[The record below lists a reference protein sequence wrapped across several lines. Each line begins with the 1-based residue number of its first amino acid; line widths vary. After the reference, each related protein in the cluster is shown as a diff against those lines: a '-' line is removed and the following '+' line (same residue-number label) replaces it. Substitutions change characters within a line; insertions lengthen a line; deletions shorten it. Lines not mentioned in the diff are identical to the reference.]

1 MKHIFNKI
9 GLIGTLLTLF
19 PILLKSQ
26 VVMYNS
32 SVPITI
38 TTGASLTI
46 KGDYQNLGTATINNS
61 DTIDLSGDFINNAS
75 NNCFGSSQGTVI
87 LNGPT
92 NQGIGGSAV
101 TAFNNLVLVNP
112 NLKTLENDIQ
122 VGGTYVSPAG
132 VLAVGDATLF
142 LNTHSATITN
152 PLSGAIT
159 STTGEIVS
167 EEVDNASKVIWKIG
181 TDANPHIV
189 PFGDLSGTNF
199 PFTYNLT
206 SGDAGDV
213 TMSTYQSAPN
223 NTPFPSLPIAVTHI
237 RNNAGVDNSANM
249 VDRYWNIETTGTPV
263 SEFTF
268 SWPVTENA
276 ANGTVNPRGQN
287 WNDPQIAWTIPFA
300 GQTNPNAQSV
310 TVPGITDFN
319 HGTWAIALEA
329 SPLPVELLTFT
340 AKPEENKRVRCDWV
354 TASEINNDFFT
365 VERSKDGVS
374 FEPIGMVDGSGT
386 TSAISAYYF
395 YDHSPYSGLSYYR
408 LMQTDFD
415 GTQSWSHIIAV
426 RLDSDN
432 NIVIYPT
439 IVNDQINIESTSD
452 SDLYFS
458 LYSADGRLV
467 MVHDLKSDKKSAS
480 GYQIQRGNI
489 ASGIYF
495 ARTSTVDGQTATQ
508 KLIFQ

>member
-1 MKHIFNKI
+1 MKNTLSKI
-9 GLIGTLLTLF
+9 GLIGALFMVF
-19 PILLKSQ
+19 PILVKSQ

-32 SVPITI
+32 SLPITI
-38 TTGASLTI
+38 TAGAGLTI
-46 KGDYQNLGTATINNS
+46 KGDYQNLGTGTINNS
-61 DTIDLSGDFINNAS
+61 DTIDLTGDFINIS
-75 NNCFGSSQGTVI
+75 TNNCFGTSQGTVI
-87 LNGPT
+87 LNGST

-112 NLKTLENDIQ
+112 NLKILGNDIQ
-122 VGGTYVSPAG
+122 VGGTYASPAG

-142 LNTHSATITN
+142 LNSHAVTITN

-167 EEVDNASKVIWKIG
+167 EEVDNSAQVIWKIG
-181 TDANPHIV
+181 TDANPHVV
-189 PFGDLSGTNF
+189 PFGDLSGINF

-206 SGDAGDV
+206 SGNAGDV
-213 TMSTYQSAPN
+213 TMSTYQSAAN
-223 NTPFPSLPIAVTHI
+223 NTPFPSLPITVTHI

-300 GQTNPNAQSV
+300 GQTNPTAQSV

-340 AKPEENKRVRCDWV
+340 AKPEENKKVRCDWV
-354 TASEINNDFFT
+354 TASEINNDYFT
-365 VERSKDGVS
+365 VERSKDGEI
-374 FEPIGMVDGSGT
+374 FEQIGIVDGSGT
-386 TSAISAYYF
+386 TSAISSYHF
-395 YDHSPYSGLSYYR
+395 YDMNPYSGVSYYR

-415 GTQSWSHIIAV
+415 GARSWSRVVAV
-426 RLDSDN
+426 RMESES
-432 NIVIYPT
+432 NIVVYPT
-439 IVNDQINIESTSD
+439 IVNDMFNIQYYSD
-452 SDLYFS
+452 SNLVFELYA
-458 LYSADGRLV
+458 ADGRLI
-467 MVHDLKSDKKSAS
+467 MSQELIAAQKSAQ
-480 GYQIQRGNI
+480 GFQINRGNI
-489 ASGIYF
+489 AAGVYF
-495 ARTSTVDGQTATQ
+495 ARATATDGKSVTQ
-508 KLIFQ
+508 KLIFR

>member
-9 GLIGTLLTLF
+9 GLIGTLLIVF
-19 PILLKSQ
+19 PLLVKAQ

-61 DTIDLSGDFINNAS
+61 DTIDLSGDFINDAS
-75 NNCFGSSQGTVI
+75 NNCFGTSQGTVI
-87 LNGPT
+87 LNGLT
-92 NQGIGGSAV
+92 DQGIGGSAV
-101 TAFNNLVLVNP
+101 TVFNNLVLVNP
-112 NLKTLENDIQ
+112 NLKTLGNDIL
-122 VGGTYVSPAG
+122 VGGAYVSPAG

-142 LNTHSATITN
+142 LNSHVATITN

-189 PFGDLSGTNF
+189 PFGDLAGTNF

-206 SGDAGDV
+206 SGSAGDV

-263 SEFTF
+263 AEFTF
-268 SWPVTENA
+268 SWPVSENA
-276 ANGTVNPRGQN
+276 TNGTVNPRGQN

-300 GQTNPNAQSV
+300 GQTNPTAQSV
-310 TVPGITDFN
+310 IVPGITDFN

-329 SPLPVELLTFT
+329 SPLPIELLSFT
-340 AKPEENKRVRCDWV
+340 AKPEENVKVRCDWV
-354 TASEINNDFFT
+354 TASEINNDYFT
-365 VERSKDGVS
+365 VERSKDGEL
-374 FEPIGMVDGSGT
+374 FEQIGIVDGSGT
-386 TSAISAYYF
+386 TSAISAYKF
-395 YDHSPYSGLSYYR
+395 YDMNPYSGVSYYR

-415 GTQSWSHIIAV
+415 GTQSWSRVVAV
-426 RLDSDN
+426 RMESES
-432 NIVIYPT
+432 NIVVYPT
-439 IVNDQINIESTSD
+439 IVNDIFNVQYYSD
-452 SDLYFS
+452 SNLDFVLYA
-458 LYSADGRLV
+458 ADGRLV
-467 MVHDLKSDKKSAS
+467 LSQELIAAQKSAQ
-480 GYQIQRGNI
+480 GFQINRANI
-489 ASGIYF
+489 AAGVYF
-495 ARTSTVDGQTATQ
+495 ARIAATNGQSVTQ
-508 KLIFQ
+508 KLIFR